1 MKSKGLGDTIEWV
14 IETTGLSHFKPK
26 NCNCDKRK
34 EMLNKIVPYGNT
46 KKKITELKP
55 APYNPRKSNKKQEDN
70 LRKSTLSIAM

>member
-46 KKKITELKP
+46 KKENNGTEASP
-55 APYNPRKSNKKQEDN
+55 N
-70 LRKSTLSIAM
+70 LNIKRNGKYCKNEFID

>member
-46 KKKITELKP
+46 KKENNGTE
-55 APYNPRKSNKKQEDN
+55 APN
-70 LRKSTLSIAM
+70 LNIQRNGKYCKNEFID

>member
-26 NCNCDKRK
+26 NCNCGKRK

-46 KKKITELKP
+46 KKKNNGTRP
-55 APYNPRKSNKKQEDN
+55 
-70 LRKSTLSIAM
+70 

>member
-46 KKKITELKP
+46 KKENNGNEADP
-55 APYNPRKSNKKQEDN
+55 N
-70 LRKSTLSIAM
+70 LNIKRNGKYCKNEFID

>member
-46 KKKITELKP
+46 KKKNNGTE
-55 APYNPRKSNKKQEDN
+55 ASAVQSKK
-70 LRKSTLSIAM
+70 I

>member
-55 APYNPRKSNKKQEDN
+55 APYNPRKSNKKQEGN
-70 LRKSTLSIAM
+70 IVKRIY

>member
-34 EMLNKIVPYGNT
+34 KMLNKIVPYGNT
-46 KKKITELKP
+46 KKENNGMGNIVKT
-55 APYNPRKSNKKQEDN
+55 N
-70 LRKSTLSIAM
+70 LLTNGTIQ